1 MTKGWFVYLAEINGY
16 NILLNTNSPMRF
28 NLFLIFIFFTN
39 FAISQSS
46 KNDSLEIQLKN
57 VVVTAQYIP
66 QSEKNAVYKVKT
78 INSKIIKNKSANN
91 LREVLQQELNI
102 DLSQNSVFGTSVEL
116 QGISKENI
124 KILIDGVPVIG
135 RLNGIIDLNQIN
147 LANIEKIE
155 IIEGPVSVFYGTD
168 AMGGVINLI
177 TKKHINKKLTGILS
191 SSYESINALNINSEL
206 GYKRGSYTVILNGG
220 LYRFGGLS
228 TNDAVRNLNWENRN
242 QYFGNI
248 TFSKALK
255 KINIRYSGGYSG
267 EKLVSIGEKDK
278 RGKIK
283 DIDYY
288 TRRLNNSIEIK
299 NNFTGNKFYKLTLS
313 FLDYQRYHN
322 AYNVNPETFEK
333 TLSKTDFKDNSLTK
347 FNYGGINAQYG
358 TKNNNHNIGYAIGT
372 DTYFE
377 STEGSRILDK
387 KKSINNVA
395 VFSSINFNLFNSLNI
410 QPALRYTWNSAY
422 GSVISPAFNAKIQLN
437 ENNQIRFSYAKGFR
451 APSLKELYLD
461 FHISAGPITYIISGN
476 EDLKVERSNSFN
488 LNYFFDKN
496 FDRIGN
502 VSIETAVF
510 YNDVNDLIALS
521 EQVNFKRHYINI
533 DRFKSIGGKINLTN
547 RPIENLKL
555 KTGFSLT
562 SIYNKYNEKYG
573 SDKYLTTPEFNGQID
588 YNLKGIG
595 FNVYY
600 KYSGKRAG
608 FYLDKDSKSL
618 IKTTRNSFNNLDI
631 FLSKAFFSK
640 KLKIS
645 LGAKNLFDVKDIETI
660 NQVGQAHARD
670 MQLWGRSFIVKI
682 SYEL

>member
-1 MTKGWFVYLAEINGY
+1 
-16 NILLNTNSPMRF
+16 MRL
-28 NLFLIFIFFTN
+28 NLFLIFIFFAN
-39 FAISQSS
+39 FAISQLP

-57 VVVTAQYIP
+57 IVVTAQYIP

-78 INSKIIKNKSANN
+78 INNKTIESKSANN
-91 LREVLQQELNI
+91 LREVLQQELDI
-102 DLSQNSVFGTSVEL
+102 DLSQNSVFGTSVEI

-177 TKKHINKKLTGILS
+177 TKKHINKKFSGFLS
-191 SSYESINALNINSEL
+191 SYYESIDALNINGEF
-206 GYKRGSYTVILNGG
+206 GYKTGNNTILLNGG

-228 TNDAVRNLNWENRN
+228 TNNAVRNLNWENRN

-248 TFSKALK
+248 TFSKVLK
-255 KINIRYSGGYSG
+255 NTNIRYSGGYSG
-267 EKLVSIGEKDK
+267 EKLVSLGEKDR

-283 DIDYY
+283 DIDYF

-299 NNFTGNKFYKLTLS
+299 NNLTGNKFYKLTLAY
-313 FLDYQRYHN
+313 LDYQRYHN
-322 AYNVNPETFEK
+322 TYNVNPETFEK

-358 TKNNNHNIGYAIGT
+358 VKKSNHKINYAIGT
-372 DTYFE
+372 DSYFE
-377 STEGSRILDK
+377 STEGNRILDK
-387 KKSINNVA
+387 KKSINNIA
-395 VFSSINFNLFNSLNI
+395 VFSSINVNLLNSLDI

-422 GSVISPAFNAKIQLN
+422 GSVISPAFNAKIKLN
-437 ENNQIRFSYAKGFR
+437 KNSQIRFSYAKGFR

-461 FHISAGPITYIISGN
+461 FHISAGPVTYIISGN
-476 EDLKVERSNSFN
+476 EDLKVEKSNSFN
-488 LNYFFDKN
+488 LNYTFDSD
-496 FDRIGN
+496 FAQIGN
-502 VSIETAVF
+502 ILIETAVF
-510 YNDVNDLIALS
+510 YNDINDLIALS

-547 RPIENLKL
+547 RPVENLKL
-555 KTGFSLT
+555 KAGFSLT
-562 SIYNKYNEKYG
+562 AIYNKYNENYD
-573 SDKYLTTPEFNGQID
+573 SDKYLTTPEINSQID
-588 YNLKGIG
+588 YNLKGFG
-595 FNVYY
+595 FNAYY

-631 FLSKAFFSK
+631 FLSKAFLSK

-645 LGAKNLFDVKDIETI
+645 LGAKNIFDVKDIETI

-682 SYEL
+682 LYEL